1 MDTTLPVNPIEA
13 ILEDASGEI
22 QSGSTAEVVL
32 ALSNIPGE
40 VDLIDIGEVFMLDY
54 QKPSPIDIWL
64 DTI

>member
-1 MDTTLPVNPIEA
+1 MDTILPVNPIEA